1 LLYRVPPEQ
10 LDKTV
15 LMKPANPTTT
25 EPPKPE

>member
-15 LMKPANPTTT
+15 LMKGAKPVPTET
-25 EPPKPE
+25 PKPE